1 MDGAHVAITDLS
13 PDSTQSLV
21 QQSRAGDESA
31 FAWLVQAHESAVFGT
46 VLRLVHDR
54 EVAAEVCNRAFF
66 KAYEH
71 LATFDE
77 SRPLRA
83 WLLRIAANEALNELR
98 SRRRDAVHTFGGAQ
112 AEIELEHISGAPDP
126 GEIVSRRERNAAI
139 RDAVS
144 RLPEPQRVVVVLR
157 HFAELSYGDIAELT
171 RQSVNN
177 VGVTLLR
184 ARERLRR
191 DLETQGV
198 VNDGLP

>member
-1 MDGAHVAITDLS
+1 MAITELS
-13 PDSTQSLV
+13 PDSTQHLV

-31 FAWLVQAHESAVFGT
+31 FAALVEAHQSAVFGT
-46 VLRLVHDR
+46 VLRLVYDR
-54 EVAAEVCNRAFF
+54 EVAAEVSNRAFF

-71 LATFDE
+71 LGSFDQ

-83 WLLRIAANEALNELR
+83 WLLRIAANEALNQLR
-98 SRRRDAVHTFGGAQ
+98 SRRREAAHTFGGA
-112 AEIELEHISGAPDP
+112 AAELELEQIQGEPDP
-126 GEIVSRRERNAAI
+126 GEIVSRRERSAII

-157 HFAELSYGDIAELT
+157 YFADLAYADIAELT
-171 RQSVNN
+171 QQSVNN

-191 DLETQGV
+191 DLERQGV
-198 VNDGLP
+198 ATDGLP

>member
-1 MDGAHVAITDLS
+1 VAITELTQ
-13 PDSTQSLV
+13 DSTQHLV

-31 FAWLVQAHESAVFGT
+31 FAALVEAHQSAVFGT
-46 VLRLVHDR
+46 VLRLVFDR
-54 EVAAEVCNRAFF
+54 EVAAEVSTRAFF

-71 LATFDE
+71 LASFDE

-98 SRRRDAVHTFGGAQ
+98 SRRREAAHTFGGAE
-112 AEIELEHISGAPDP
+112 AEIELEQVSGAPDP
-126 GEIVSRRERNAAI
+126 AEIVSRRERSATI
-139 RDAVS
+139 RDAVN

-157 HFAELSYGDIAELT
+157 YFADLAYADIAELT
-171 RQSVNN
+171 QQSVNN

-198 VNDGLP
+198 ATDGLP

>member
-1 MDGAHVAITDLS
+1 VAATELS
-13 PDSTQSLV
+13 LDSTQRLV

-31 FAWLVQAHESAVFGT
+31 FAALVEAHQSAVFGT
-46 VLRLVHDR
+46 VLRLINDR
-54 EVAAEVCNRAFF
+54 EVAAEVSNRAFF

-71 LATFDE
+71 LASFDE

-98 SRRRDAVHTFGGAQ
+98 SRRRDTAHTFGGAE
-112 AEIELEHISGAPDP
+112 AEIQLEQISGAPDP
-126 GEIVSRRERNAAI
+126 GEIVWRRERSAAI

-144 RLPEPQRVVVVLR
+144 RLPEPQRVAVVLR
-157 HFAELSYGDIAELT
+157 YFADLAYADIAELT
-171 RQSVNN
+171 QQSVNN

-191 DLETQGV
+191 DLERQGV
-198 VNDGLP
+198 ATDGLP

>member
-1 MDGAHVAITDLS
+1 VAIIELS
-13 PDSTQSLV
+13 LDSTQHLV

-31 FAWLVQAHESAVFGT
+31 FAALVVAYQSAVFGT

-54 EVAAEVCNRAFF
+54 EVAAEVSNRAFF
-66 KAYEH
+66 KAYAH
-71 LATFDE
+71 LASFDE

-98 SRRRDAVHTFGGAQ
+98 IGRRDAAHAFGGAE
-112 AEIELEHISGAPDP
+112 AEIELEQISGAPDP
-126 GEIVSRRERNAAI
+126 GEIVSRRERSAAI
-139 RDAVS
+139 RAAVS
-144 RLPEPQRVVVVLR
+144 RLPEPQRVAVVLR
-157 HFAELSYGDIAELT
+157 YFADLAYADIAELT
-171 RQSVNN
+171 QQSVNN

-198 VNDGLP
+198 ATDGLP